1 MAHPTR
7 ARRHKGTRIVRAR
20 SRPHPATQRATDE
33 AATAIQENWSPKI
46 EAVVRD
52 DHLIVR
58 IDVPGFAAEDVEIE
72 IIDDV
77 LAIRGERKESHTER
91 VSGYYSDES
100 SYILFSRK
108 IQLPQGTDA
117 GDAIATLYEGVLQ
130 VTMHFSPSSADE
142 MDADDAASEG
152 SRVAGRGRNLLDEA
166 RRAFVGR
173 IYRPLLV
180 SVH

>member
-7 ARRHKGTRIVRAR
+7 ARRHKAARIMKAR
-20 SRPHPATQRATDE
+20 SRPHPATRRSTDDVGP
-33 AATAIQENWSPKI
+33 AIQENWSPRI

-58 IDVPGFAAEDVEIE
+58 VDLPGFAAEDVEIE
-72 IIDDV
+72 IVDDV

-117 GDAIATLYEGVLQ
+117 EDAIATLYEGVLQ
-130 VTMHFSPSSADE
+130 VTMHFSPSSAEEMEADE
-142 MDADDAASEG
+142 STSKD
-152 SRVAGRGRNLLDEA
+152 SRAAGRGRSLLDEA

>member
-20 SRPHPATQRATDE
+20 SRPHPETQRATDE

>member
-1 MAHPTR
+1 MANATR
-7 ARRHKGTRIVRAR
+7 SRRHKATRIMKAQSQPHPEAR
-20 SRPHPATQRATDE
+20 SPIVHADPS
-33 AATAIQENWSPKI
+33 IQENWSPKI
-46 EAVVRD
+46 EAVVRE

-58 IDVPGFAAEDVEIE
+58 VDLPGFAAEDVEVE

-117 GDAIATLYEGVLQ
+117 GEAIATLYDGVLQ

-142 MDADDAASEG
+142 MEQENAASEG
-152 SRVAGRGRNLLDEA
+152 ARGVGRGRNLFDEA

>member
-7 ARRHKGTRIVRAR
+7 VRRQKAARIVKAR
-20 SRPHPATQRATDE
+20 SRSFLAPRRSTEEVEP
-33 AATAIQENWSPKI
+33 AIQENWSPKI
-46 EAVVRD
+46 EAIVRD

-58 IDVPGFAAEDVEIE
+58 VDLPGFAAEDVEIE
-72 IIDDV
+72 IVDDV

-100 SYILFSRK
+100 SYMLFSRK

-117 GDAIATLYEGVLQ
+117 EDAIATLYEGVLQ
-130 VTMHFSPSSADE
+130 VTMHFAPVSEDE
-142 MDADDAASEG
+142 MVEDDKASVG
-152 SRVAGRGRNLLDEA
+152 KRVAGRGRSLLDEA